1 MLEMEWKKRMKNR
14 FLAGIL
20 AVCMAG
26 TLAACGGSNSEGVVA
41 HGFEQ
46 IPEGAY
52 PEDLGQGAVQEAEA
66 EPEEE
71 TTAYVL
77 PDDMYYS
84 ELTGEPISKD
94 IQEQRP
100 IAIMI
105 DNDSRALP
113 HFGISDCDVM
123 YELMNS
129 TANDRITRLMCLFKD
144 WGAIEKAGSIR
155 SIRPTNILL
164 GQEWDAVLCHDGGP
178 YYIDE
183 YLGRYPYHFSGT
195 FSRVNNGKAT
205 EFTEFCLSGD
215 LDKNFSNSSFSR
227 SYDDRKQ
234 SGDHFQFA
242 EYQGDPITFADASD
256 AVDATAISLPFNNT
270 KSQLKYNEETQ
281 TYDYY
286 EFGAICQDGG
296 NGATVTFKNVLIQ
309 DCSFTQYDEHGY
321 LIYNCIQSGQPG
333 YYCTN
338 GKAIPIT
345 WSKSSEGGMTKYYD
359 ANGNEITL
367 NTGKTYI
374 TLVPSDSWSSL
385 TLG

>member
-1 MLEMEWKKRMKNR
+1 MRRKIVS
-14 FLAGIL
+14 AVL
-20 AVCMAG
+20 AVCLAG
-26 TLAACGGSNSEGVVA
+26 SLIACGSAEETAS
-41 HGFEQ
+41 HGFEE
-46 IPEGAY
+46 IPAGASA
-52 PEDLGQGAVQEAEA
+52 EELGQGRQEETEEVA
-66 EPEEE
+66 EEE
-71 TTAYVL
+71 EEAYVL
-77 PDDMYYS
+77 PEDMYYS

-94 IQEQRP
+94 IEDQRP
-100 IAIMI
+100 VAIMV

-113 HFGISDCDVM
+113 HFGISECDVM

-178 YYIDE
+178 YYIDD

-215 LDKNFSNSSFSR
+215 LDKNFANTGYST

-234 SGDHFQFA
+234 DGNHFQFA
-242 EYQGDPITFADASD
+242 AYQGDEITLEDAQD
-256 AVDATAISLPFNNT
+256 AAAATAISLPFGNT
-270 KSQLKYNEETQ
+270 KSKLIYNEETK

-286 EFGAICQDGG
+286 EFGEICKDGG
-296 NGATVTFKNVLIQ
+296 NDQVVTFKNVLIQ
-309 DCSFTQYDEHGY
+309 NCSFTQYDDHGY
-321 LIYNCIQSGQPG
+321 MIYNCIQSGESG

-338 GKAIPIT
+338 GRAIPIT
-345 WSKSSEGGMTKYYD
+345 WSKSGEGGITRYYN
-359 ANGNEITL
+359 AAGEEITL

-374 TLVPSDSWSSL
+374 TLVPSDTWGSL
-385 TLG
+385 TLS

>member
-1 MLEMEWKKRMKNR
+1 MKKRV
-14 FLAGIL
+14 FAIVLSL
-20 AVCMAG
+20 CMAAS
-26 TLAACGGSNSEGVVA
+26 LAACSSDSSSEGVSA

-52 PEDLGQGAVQEAEA
+52 PEDLGQGVTEAA
-66 EPEEE
+66 AEE
-71 TTAYVL
+71 TTEEAETYVL

-94 IQEQRP
+94 IQDQRP
-100 IAIMI
+100 VAIMV

-113 HFGISDCDVM
+113 HYGISECDVM

-205 EFTEFCLSGD
+205 EFTEFCLTGD
-215 LDKNFSNSSFSR
+215 LDKNFSSSSFSR

-242 EYQGDPITFADASD
+242 EYMGDQITLEDASD
-256 AVDATAISLPFNNT
+256 STTATSISLPFNNT

-286 EFGAICQDGG
+286 EFGEICKDGG
-296 NGATVTFKNVLIQ
+296 NDAVVSFKNVLIQ

-321 LIYNCIQSGQPG
+321 MIYNCIQSGESG

-338 GKAIPIT
+338 GRAIPIT
-345 WSKSSEGGMTKYYD
+345 WSKASEGGITKYYD
-359 ANGNEITL
+359 ESGNEITL

-385 TLG
+385 TLN